1 MNEYERFIDE
11 KTHVGSEHGFEPTFM
26 PDMLFPFQKSCVEW
40 AVRGGRR
47 ALLQDCGLGK
57 TVQQLVW
64 AQNVTERTNGRV
76 LVLTPLAVAP
86 QTKRE
91 GVKFGIECDHRRE
104 GVKNSDKI
112 VITNYERLHYFNPS
126 DFDGVVCD
134 ESSILKHFSG
144 ATQKQVTR
152 FMNKI
157 PYRLLCTA
165 TPAPNDF
172 VELGTSSQALGE
184 LGHSEMLSR
193 FFRQLD
199 DKGQKQ
205 ARKKQAEAELVAAA
219 APQYYQRMAYRV
231 AQSIGQWRL
240 KNHATQEFWRWV
252 ASWARAC
259 RTPSDL
265 GFSDDGFIL
274 PDLIRRDHIITPD
287 TPPDGMLFNLPA
299 FGLAEEREER
309 KRTLVDRCEFAADLV
324 THKQSAVVWC
334 HTNAEGD
341 YLEKC
346 IPDARQIAGRTD
358 DDEKIELYNAFS
370 NGKLRVLVIKPKIGA
385 WGLNWQHCA
394 HVVMFATHSFEQ
406 YYQSVRRCW
415 RFGQKNEVKLDVIA
429 SEGESRVL
437 ANMRRKEDQANAMFA
452 NLVKHMNDA
461 LKIERVNKNVNE
473 MDVPKWLS

>member
-1 MNEYERFIDE
+1 MDYQKFLDQ
-11 KTHVGSEHGFEPTFM
+11 KTHVGAERGFDPVFM
-26 PDMLFPFQKSCVEW
+26 PDMLFPFQRHLTEW
-40 AVRGGRR
+40 AIRGGRR
-47 ALLQDCGLGK
+47 ALLEDCGLGK
-57 TVQQLVW
+57 TIQQLTW
-64 AQNVTERTNGRV
+64 AENVAQHTDGKV
-76 LVLTPLAVAP
+76 LVLAPLAVAP
-86 QTKRE
+86 QTERE
-91 GVKFGIECDHRRE
+91 GEKFGIDCVNRRE
-104 GVKNSDKI
+104 GIKRGDRIAV
-112 VITNYERLHYFNPS
+112 TNYERLHYFDPN
-126 DFDGVVCD
+126 DFAGVVCD

-184 LGHSEMLSR
+184 LSYSEMLTR

-205 ARKKQAEAELVAAA
+205 ARKKQAQAELVGKA
-219 APQYYQRMAYRV
+219 APQYYQRIAYRV

-240 KNHATQEFWRWV
+240 KNHAVDEFWRWV

-265 GFSDDGFIL
+265 GFSDERFVL
-274 PDLIRRDHIITPD
+274 PELVRRDHIITAD

-309 KRTLVDRCEFAADLV
+309 KRTLADRCDFARDLV
-324 THKQSAVVWC
+324 NHDRPAVVWC

-346 IPDARQIAGRTD
+346 IPDAHQIAGRTP
-358 DDEKIELYNAFS
+358 DDEKIELYNAFAA
-370 NGKLRVLVIKPKIGA
+370 GDLRVLVIKPKIGA

-406 YYQSVRRCW
+406 YYQSMRRCW
-415 RFGQKNEVKLDVIA
+415 RFGQKNEVTLDVIA

-437 ANMRRKEDQANAMFA
+437 ENMRRKEDQANIMFTS
-452 NLVKHMNDA
+452 LVRHMNQA
-461 LKIERVNKNVNE
+461 LKIEREDKSINKME
-473 MDVPKWLS
+473 VPKWL